1 MKRKVGL
8 FLLAV
13 MVAVSLGAI
22 IVTSLAMYRLA
33 SQRYAEEI
41 RKIEA
46 SLSDR
51 FAVFQAMLS
60 DQHERITSHMEK
72 VLPAIA
78 QELETTGPGA
88 RRSVDRRADGAGA
101 PAYGVQHIYF
111 INRSHVVFQTNL
123 PGDMNLAFPKGPFTE
138 FLDSVFGA
146 SRVMSD
152 GIDLSRSPERSRPT
166 ATSGPRGKTTSSR
179 PRPTSAAAS
188 TRPATA
194 GWQVLLRR
202 IADRPD
208 TLESVGQGARHLSDQ
223 PGRHLVADPCRPE
236 ARSGP
241 GRAHHQEPSR
251 GDQQRRWPLSHHLQ
265 RRTDGVG
272 DPARPSGDRQA
283 RDPQDHLR
291 RRAGARGRH
300 PGLPELDDRA
310 GAADAGGVLDRLAA
324 AAEAAARSPVQPARR
339 GRRHRPGRPQPGDR
353 QHRPARR
360 DRPARHEL
368 RRHARRGAQ
377 DHHRPQGHQ
386 HLDRALR
393 AAGLPGDRRQA
404 VDRRGRA
411 GRQQAPEHDDPVLRH
426 QELHDPVGEP

>member
-78 QELETTGPGA
+78 QELEATGRAPGDLSSDELTALAQPA
-88 RRSVDRRADGAGA
+88 RRAAHLLHQSLARRLPDQPARRHEPRLPQGAIHRVPRFGVRRQPGDERRHRHQPGHGNAQDLQLLRAQGQRLHHRDLDRRPRQPRRDRLRLDGE
-101 PAYGVQHIYF
+101 I
-111 INRSHVVFQTNL
+111 
-123 PGDMNLAFPKGPFTE
+123 
-138 FLDSVFGA
+138 
-146 SRVMSD
+146 
-152 GIDLSRSPERSRPT
+152 
-166 ATSGPRGKTTSSR
+166 
-179 PRPTSAAAS
+179 
-188 TRPATA
+188 
-194 GWQVLLRR
+194 LLRR

-208 TLESVGQGARHLSDQ
+208 TLESVGQGARHLPDQ
-223 PGRHLVADPCRPE
+223 PGRHLVADPSRPE

-265 RRTDGVG
+265 RRADRVG

-291 RRAGARGRH
+291 RRAGARR
-300 PGLPELDDRA
+300 
-310 GAADAGGVLDRLAA
+310 
-324 AAEAAARSPVQPARR
+324 RSSRSS
-339 GRRHRPGRPQPGDR
+339 
-353 QHRPARR
+353 
-360 DRPARHEL
+360 
-368 RRHARRGAQ
+368 
-377 DHHRPQGHQ
+377 
-386 HLDRALR
+386 
-393 AAGLPGDRRQA
+393 
-404 VDRRGRA
+404 
-411 GRQQAPEHDDPVLRH
+411 
-426 QELHDPVGEP
+426 

>member
-78 QELETTGPGA
+78 QELEATGRAPGDLATDELTALA
-88 RRSVDRRADGAGA
+88 RRH
-101 PAYGVQHIYF
+101 GVQHIYF

-138 FLDSVFGA
+138 FLNSVFGA
-146 SRVMSD
+146 NRVMSD
-152 GIDLSRSPERSRPT
+152 GIDISRVTGTLKTYSYFGPKGKDYIIEISTDVRGSLDATGYGWMARYFFDELLTDPIRSNP
-166 ATSGPRGKTTSSR
+166 SVKELDIYLINQ
-179 PRPTSAAAS
+179 
-188 TRPATA
+188 A
-194 GWQVLLRR
+194 GTWSL
-202 IADRPD
+202 IHP
-208 TLESVGQGARHLSDQ
+208 GQKL
-223 PGRHLVADPCRPE
+223 
-236 ARSGP
+236 
-241 GRAHHQEPSR
+241 
-251 GDQQRRWPLSHHLQ
+251 
-265 RRTDGVG
+265 
-272 DPARPSGDRQA
+272 DPALAERIIKNHREEISSGDGRYLTIYSGEQTASATQPDHPVTAKHVIRKITYDVGLA
-283 RDPQDHLR
+283 REAVIQVFLSSMIVL
-291 RRAGARGRH
+291 A
-300 PGLPELDDRA
+300 LL
-310 GAADAGGVLDRLAA
+310 DAGGVLDRLAA

-360 DRPARHEL
+360 DRSACHEL

-411 GRQQAPEHDDPVLRH
+411 RRQQAPRT
-426 QELHDPVGEP
+426 